1 MNVELT
7 KKFESFLNETGINPG
22 GCALYQDTNGR
33 YYMVTKI
40 KVSNG
45 ELFLINN
52 GFVYDYPEIWKDT
65 SPWNLLYTKPN

>member
-7 KKFESFLNETGINPG
+7 KKFEAFLNESGINHG
-22 GCALYQDTNGR
+22 GCALYQDKEGR
-33 YYMVTKI
+33 YYMATKI

-52 GFVYDYPEIWKDT
+52 GFIYDYPEIWEKS